1 MATQPNNVFHLPGIK
16 MPELTHQK
24 IQELKATAKGKLIT
38 GTAIAAFPALVK
50 SMEAALQDQLAQ
62 YDHIKQNGRDSAQRK
77 MLVLEML
84 DDHLYL
90 EFAYHIMFIKWR
102 EQQISKAS

>member
-1 MATQPNNVFHLPGIK
+1 MKPDNIFHLPGIK

-24 IQELKATAKGKLIT
+24 IQELKKTAKGKLIT
-38 GTAIAAFPALVK
+38 GTPMEAFQALVS
-50 SMEAALQDQLAQ
+50 SMEIALQEQLAQ
-62 YDHIKQNGRDSAQRK
+62 YDYIQQTVMDNAKRK
-77 MLVLEML
+77 MLLLEML

>member
-1 MATQPNNVFHLPGIK
+1 MKPDNIFHLPGIK

-24 IQELKATAKGKLIT
+24 IQELKKTAKGKLIT
-38 GTAIAAFPALVK
+38 GTPMEAFQALVS
-50 SMEAALQDQLAQ
+50 SMEIALQEQLAQ
-62 YDHIKQNGRDSAQRK
+62 YDYIQQTVMDSAKRK
-77 MLVLEML
+77 MLLLEML

>member
-1 MATQPNNVFHLPGIK
+1 MAMKPDNIFHLPGIK

-24 IQELKATAKGKLIT
+24 IQELKKTAKGKLIT
-38 GTAIAAFPALVK
+38 GTPIAAFPALVK
-50 SMEAALQDQLAQ
+50 SMEAALQEQLAQ
-62 YDHIKQNGRDSAQRK
+62 YDHIKQTGRESAKRK
-77 MLVLEML
+77 MLLLEML